1 MILYRY
7 FLKEI
12 TFVALTVS
20 GILTVIAMSWRFR
33 GYLEDAASGS
43 LNSEIL
49 FVLII
54 WRLPSFL
61 EIVIPVSFFLSVILV
76 LGRLSA
82 EKRDDSDE
90 IFRFEPKRHWTYDS

>member
-12 TFVALTVS
+12 TLVALTVS
-20 GILTVIAMSWRFR
+20 GILTVIAMGWRFR

-43 LNSEIL
+43 LSSEIL

-61 EIVIPVSFFLSVILV
+61 EIVIPVSFFLSVKNQL
-76 LGRLSA
+76 
-82 EKRDDSDE
+82 K
-90 IFRFEPKRHWTYDS
+90 F